1 MSLIMRATASIAL
14 LGSVFCSPAAVGQV
28 YFGEATAI
36 DGDTI
41 DFGGQRIRLFG
52 IDAVEA
58 NQTCERNGETWNCG
72 QEATAALR
80 GILERRSL
88 QCERRDVD
96 RYGRVVAVCLAGG
109 HDLSQAM
116 VQMGLAVALPK
127 FSQDYVGFERNA
139 RSRGIG
145 IWAGD
150 FQMPANFRTS
160 DPDSIKRSQTMLAEK
175 QAQDRSYAAE
185 ADRASRAPSRA
196 SVYYRNCNEARA
208 AGVTPLY
215 RGDPGYG
222 AHMDGDGDGVACEPY
237 RGRR

>member
-1 MSLIMRATASIAL
+1 MSPITRIIASIAL
-14 LGSVFCSPAAVGQV
+14 VGFGFCGPATSGQI
-28 YFGEATAI
+28 YFGKATAI

-58 NQTCERNGETWNCG
+58 NQTCERNEKTWNCG
-72 QEATAALR
+72 QAATAALR
-80 GILERRSL
+80 GILEGRSL

-109 HDLSQAM
+109 QDLSQAM

-127 FSQDYVGFERNA
+127 FSQDYVGFERIA
-139 RSRGIG
+139 QSRSIG

-150 FQMPANFRTS
+150 FQIPAKFRNS
-160 DPDSIKRSQTMLAEK
+160 DPDSIKRSRIMLAEE
-175 QAQDRSYAAE
+175 QARNRAAVAE
-185 ADRASRAPSRA
+185 ADRAARTPSRA

>member
-1 MSLIMRATASIAL
+1 MSLITRTIASITL
-14 LGSVFCSPAAVGQV
+14 LGSVVCGPAATAQV
-28 YFGEATAI
+28 YFGKANAI

-58 NQTCERNGETWNCG
+58 NQNCERNGEAWNCG
-72 QEATAALR
+72 QDATAALR
-80 GILERRSL
+80 GILEGRSL

-116 VQMGLAVALPK
+116 VQMGLAVALPE
-127 FSQDYVGFERNA
+127 FSQDYVDFERNA

-150 FQMPANFRTS
+150 FQMPSEFRKS
-160 DPDSIKRSQTMLAEK
+160 DPDSIKRTQDMLAEK
-175 QAQDRSYAAE
+175 QAQDRAYAAE
-185 ADRASRAPSRA
+185 AERASRAPRA
-196 SVYYRNCNEARA
+196 GASYRNCAEARA
-208 AGVTPLY
+208 AGATPLY
-215 RGDPGYG
+215 RGEPGYG